1 MSNNSEEEIE
11 VIEGVSFTL
20 PREIGMQIN
29 TLYDYEQWQVLLL
42 PFSSVSERHPKYP
55 GLWFA
60 YDVFHIFVSI
70 VPQTNNS
77 AIGAGANNNNKV
89 GISFKIVF
97 YPDRISSGKNDKT
110 NVQTEEEGK
119 KLKTSLLKNFK
130 TTFLNLL
137 KQSLQQS
144 QQTRPIH
151 IENLQVEIN
160 NYVKNLNI
168 YDELCL
174 LQYSAFGDEFVNS
187 YLRGTLNYYVND
199 IFARWQQ
206 SNQKQI
212 THIFPLTAQLRK
224 LGLYTKQTIPTNND
238 SWISW
243 LENPNNDE
251 VTKKMQ
257 NNTLYISFEDIE
269 KCCKQFAEDLTKIIA
284 GAPKLPFDY
293 VVFRGLTNKPSE
305 SEGFEKG
312 FLSTSI
318 DSSIAKKFTR
328 REIDYCC
335 LMIIHVPKDTP
346 FLLIPKSA
354 SFRKAEGEVLFPP
367 NTKLEPVSK
376 KRLLFNGIE
385 SYEYQM
391 KSSSGGR
398 RRRTKKT
405 KQKRR
410 KTRKA

>member
-11 VIEGVSFTL
+11 VLEGVSFTL

-29 TLYDYEQWQVLLL
+29 TLYDSEQWQVLLL
-42 PFSSVSERHPKYP
+42 PFSYVKERHPKYP
-55 GLWFA
+55 GLWFS

-70 VPQTNNS
+70 VPETNNS
-77 AIGAGANNNNKV
+77 AIGAGANNNKV
-89 GISFKIVF
+89 GLSFKIVF
-97 YPDRISSGKNDKT
+97 YPDRILSGKYDKT

-119 KLKTSLLKNFK
+119 KLKISLLKNFK

-174 LQYSAFGDEFVNS
+174 LQYSAFGDELVNS

-251 VTKKMQ
+251 VTQKMQ

-318 DSSIAKKFTR
+318 DSSIAKKFTI

-367 NTKLEPVSK
+367 NTKLEPLSK
-376 KRLLFNGIE
+376 KRLVFNGIE

-391 KSSSGGR
+391 KYSSGG